1 MLNASYNDFRMKLFE
16 ENKNKNKNINSK
28 VESGFNLFDS
38 VKVPIG
44 ILRESSLNGMSG
56 KIPTYDPNLINS
68 YFE

>member
-1 MLNASYNDFRMKLFE
+1 MKLFE
-16 ENKNKNKNINSK
+16 ENKNINSK

-56 KIPTYDPNLINS
+56 KIPTYDRNLINS

>member
-16 ENKNKNKNINSK
+16 ENKNINSK

-56 KIPTYDPNLINS
+56 KIPTYDRNLINS